1 MKILTGSKSWFSKY
15 PDFVPSDTDYLE
27 IIDNP
32 ITFKGFKYVHGNRM
46 CIFKWERCKPMEIIR
61 LILKMNNPLH
71 TASVL
76 NPEFSKNLNIT
87 LKHIKILQPLIDKLE
102 GTKWSYLRLMYYFY
116 LKNGDMHLTNCQLD
130 ELYKEYKKYKKHE

>member
-1 MKILTGSKSWFSKY
+1 
-15 PDFVPSDTDYLE
+15 
-27 IIDNP
+27 
-32 ITFKGFKYVHGNRM
+32 
-46 CIFKWERCKPMEIIR
+46 MEIIR

-102 GTKWSYLRLMYYFY
+102 GTK
-116 LKNGDMHLTNCQLD
+116 
-130 ELYKEYKKYKKHE
+130 